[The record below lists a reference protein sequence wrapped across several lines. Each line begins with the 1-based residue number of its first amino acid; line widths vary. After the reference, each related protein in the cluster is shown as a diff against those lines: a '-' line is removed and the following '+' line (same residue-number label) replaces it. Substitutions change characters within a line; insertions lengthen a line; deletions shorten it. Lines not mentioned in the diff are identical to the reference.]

1 MRSPMWA
8 GSNSR
13 CSTTAGVRERRRSS
27 RVSRTSRPSST
38 ESCRNRGAER
48 SVATASPTT
57 VKRIGPQIESA
68 PIDPVSAILGPQSN
82 TQAYEQIEAQLGL
95 NKPLFGQYMEFL
107 GNLFVF
113 DLGESWVIQPD
124 TTAMEMIGSYAPRTL
139 WLGFWSVLLP
149 LFVGIPLGFYAGLNP
164 NTWSDYLASLGGIIW
179 RAMPNFWLGVILLA
193 WLGQDNVLFGFN
205 WKTFIVETGV
215 VGAPPLNFYEVEGV
229 TPIAIGG
236 TTLFRLPFSFNFEV
250 FLEAIKRT
258 LPPAVVLGSA
268 SMGNEMRLGRTA
280 VLETVNSNYVETAR
294 AKGLSNGKI
303 VWKHVFRN
311 ALIPLVPIILNE
323 AFLLIGGSVILE
335 TIFGINGLGWLFFQA
350 VVQADLPLAGSL
362 MYIFILI
369 IVFLNILQDFLYTII
384 DPRVGYE
391 Q

>member
-1 MRSPMWA
+1 M
-8 GSNSR
+8 SR
-13 CSTTAGVRERRRSS
+13 WSYFARRLILAVPVVLFGTTLTFMIIYLG
-27 RVSRTSRPSST
+27 
-38 ESCRNRGAER
+38 
-48 SVATASPTT
+48 
-57 VKRIGPQIESA
+57 
-68 PIDPVSAILGPQSN
+68 PIDPVSAIVGPQGP

-95 NKPLFGQYMEFL
+95 NKPLFGQYIDFL
-107 GNLFVF
+107 VDLAMFN
-113 DLGESWVIQPD
+113 LGESWVIQPD
-124 TTAMEMIGSYAPRTL
+124 TKAMELIGSFAPRTL

-164 NTWSDYLASLGGIIW
+164 NTWSDYLASLGGIVW
-179 RAMPNFWLGVILLA
+179 RSMPNFWLGVILLA
-193 WLGQDNVLFGFN
+193 GLSQDNVLLGFN
-205 WKTFIVETGV
+205 WKTFIVDTGV
-215 VGAPPLNFYEVEGV
+215 IGAPPLDFYNVEGV
-229 TPIAIGG
+229 TRIKVGG
-236 TTLFRLPFSFNFEV
+236 STLFRLPFKFKFET
-250 FLEAIKRT
+250 FLEAIKRI

-350 VVQADLPLAGSL
+350 VTNADLPLAGSL

-384 DPRVGYE
+384 DPRVGYDK
-391 Q
+391 

>member
-1 MRSPMWA
+1 M
-8 GSNSR
+8 SR
-13 CSTTAGVRERRRSS
+13 WSYFARRLVLAVPVVLFGTTLTFMIIYLG
-27 RVSRTSRPSST
+27 
-38 ESCRNRGAER
+38 
-48 SVATASPTT
+48 
-57 VKRIGPQIESA
+57 
-68 PIDPVSAILGPQSN
+68 PIDPVGAILGPQGG
-82 TQAYEQIEAQLGL
+82 TQAYERIEAQLGL
-95 NKPLFGQYMEFL
+95 NKPLFGQYTDFL
-107 GNLFVF
+107 VDLFMF
-113 DLGESWVIQPD
+113 NLGESWVIQPE
-124 TTAMEMIGSYAPRTL
+124 TKAMEMIGAYAPRTL

-164 NTWSDYLASLGGIIW
+164 NTWSDYLASLGGIVW
-179 RAMPNFWLGVILLA
+179 RSMPNFWLGVLLLA
-193 WLGQDNVLFGFN
+193 GLSQDNVLFGFN
-205 WKTFIVETGV
+205 WKTFVVDTGV
-215 VGAPPLNFYEVEGV
+215 VGAPPLNFYEVKGV

>member
-1 MRSPMWA
+1 M
-8 GSNSR
+8 SR
-13 CSTTAGVRERRRSS
+13 WSYFARRLILAAPVVLFGTTLTFMIIYLG
-27 RVSRTSRPSST
+27 
-38 ESCRNRGAER
+38 
-48 SVATASPTT
+48 
-57 VKRIGPQIESA
+57 
-68 PIDPVSAILGPQSN
+68 PIDPVSAIIGPQGP
-82 TQAYEQIEAQLGL
+82 TQEYERIRQQLGL
-95 NKPLFGQYMEFL
+95 NQPLLGQYLDFL
-107 GNLFVF
+107 ADLFMF
-113 DLGESWVIQPD
+113 NLGESWVMYPE
-124 TTAMEMIGSYAPRTL
+124 TTAMTLIGDFAPRTL

-164 NTWSDYLASLGGIIW
+164 NTWSDYLASLGGILW
-179 RAMPNFWLGVILLA
+179 RSMPNFWLGVILLA
-193 WLGQDNVLFGFN
+193 WLSQDNVLLGFN
-205 WKTFIVETGV
+205 WKLFVVDTGI
-215 VGAPPLNFYEVEGV
+215 VGAPPLTFYDVDGA
-229 TPIAIGG
+229 TPIALGG
-236 TTLFRLPFSFNFEV
+236 ATLFRLPFTFNFEV
-250 FLEAIKRT
+250 FLAAIKRT

-323 AFLLIGGSVILE
+323 AFLLIGGAVIME
-335 TIFGINGLGWLFFQA
+335 QIFGIQGLGWLFFQA

>member
-1 MRSPMWA
+1 M
-8 GSNSR
+8 SR
-13 CSTTAGVRERRRSS
+13 WSYFARRLILAVPVVLFGTTLTFMIIYLG
-27 RVSRTSRPSST
+27 
-38 ESCRNRGAER
+38 
-48 SVATASPTT
+48 
-57 VKRIGPQIESA
+57 
-68 PIDPVSAILGPQSN
+68 PIDPVGAILGQQGN
-82 TQAYEQIEAQLGL
+82 TQAYEQIETQLGL
-95 NKPLFGQYMEFL
+95 NKPLFGQYMDFL
-107 GNLFVF
+107 GDLFMF
-113 DLGESWVIQPD
+113 NLGESWVIQPD
-124 TTAMEMIGSYAPRTL
+124 TKAMELVGSFAPRTL

-149 LFVGIPLGFYAGLNP
+149 LFLGIPLGFYAGLNP
-164 NTWSDYLASLGGIIW
+164 NTWSDYLASLGGIVW
-179 RAMPNFWLGVILLA
+179 RSMPNFWLGVLLLA
-193 WLGQDNVLFGFN
+193 GLSQDNVLFGFN
-205 WKTFIVETGV
+205 WKTFIVDTGV
-215 VGAPPLNFYEVEGV
+215 VGAPPLNFYDVEGV
-229 TPIAIGG
+229 TRITIGG
-236 TTLFRLPFSFNFEV
+236 ATLFRLPFDFNFET

-258 LPPAVVLGSA
+258 LPPAVVLGST

-294 AKGLSNGKI
+294 AKGLSSGKI